1 MHRRPGRITLVFMNL
16 FRLIALA
23 IIVWL
28 AWHFL
33 RRWREGSRLPARR
46 PPAAVPTERMLR
58 CAHCG
63 VFVPAAEALMRDGQP
78 YCCAR
83 HRDAEAGGTGA

>member
-23 IIVWL
+23 VIAWL
-28 AWHFL
+28 AWRFL
-33 RRWREGSRLPARR
+33 RRWRAGSRLPARH
-46 PPAAVPTERMLR
+46 PPAATPTQRMLR
-58 CAHCG
+58 CTHCG

-83 HRDAEAGGTGA
+83 HRDAEGGGPGA